1 MHDRTGYPLSS
12 EPVEYAAGW
21 AQYHGADALLPRQ
34 AGHDYAQTKQYFQA
48 VRGGGA
54 NAENIAEVL
63 IFADGVIVSSA
74 LKLANAKPTDTVQ
87 WDLEKVQRFAEKATS
102 A

>member
-1 MHDRTGYPLSS
+1 
-12 EPVEYAAGW
+12 
-21 AQYHGADALLPRQ
+21 
-34 AGHDYAQTKQYFQA
+34 
-48 VRGGGA
+48 
-54 NAENIAEVL
+54 
-63 IFADGVIVSSA
+63 VIVSSA